1 MSNAWRVW
9 HDACRQ
15 ARGPVRLSSTAAS
28 AGLDPS
34 TVRRRAQR
42 EGFWRPF
49 PDVIGPPGLE
59 PDADAWCRAALLYL
73 GADDRSTLAG
83 VTRDTAAWLYGRRR
97 SAPTTVQVL
106 VPAERTVI
114 GSRRLRVVRSRD
126 LLPADL
132 TFVRG
137 IRTVTAA
144 RLVRDLAAVGE
155 LPSLRAMVI
164 DLIKGGDTT
173 LEELWAQHDRGVFP
187 GRTLLRDVLQ
197 QLHAAGRTDSPL
209 ELHVREGLNAR
220 GIPLD
225 RGQVPVR
232 LRGGS
237 RIHLDLGIAAI
248 HFGVE
253 VDSMGAH
260 SHRGQVT
267 KDAERANAVASIE
280 EDWRVL
286 HVTWEIL
293 ERGWQRFADEVR
305 HVIGAQSLRHLGVPW
320 PRPQDVVD

>member
-1 MSNAWRVW
+1 MENAWRAW
-9 HDACRQ
+9 YDACRQ
-15 ARGPVRLSSTAAS
+15 ARGPVRLSTTAERV
-28 AGLDPS
+28 GLNPS
-34 TVRRRAQR
+34 TVRRRANR

-49 PDVIGPPGLE
+49 PDVIGLPGLD

-97 SAPTTVQVL
+97 SAPTTVSVL
-106 VPAERTVI
+106 VPAERTVV

-126 LLPADL
+126 LLSADL
-132 TFVRG
+132 TIVRG

-144 RLVRDLAAVGE
+144 RLVRDLAVVGE
-155 LPSLRAMVI
+155 LSSLRSMVI
-164 DLIKGGDTT
+164 DLVKGGDTT
-173 LEELWAQHDRGVFP
+173 LQDLWAQHDRGVFP
-187 GRTLLRDVLQ
+187 GRTLLRSVLE

-209 ELHVREGLNAR
+209 ELHVRGGLNAR

-225 RGQVPVR
+225 RGQVPVP

-260 SHRGQVT
+260 SHRGQLT
-267 KDAERANAVASIE
+267 QDAERANAVASVE

-293 ERGWQRFADEVR
+293 ERGWQRFADDVR
-305 HVIGAQSLRHLGVPW
+305 RVVAAQSQRHLGVPW